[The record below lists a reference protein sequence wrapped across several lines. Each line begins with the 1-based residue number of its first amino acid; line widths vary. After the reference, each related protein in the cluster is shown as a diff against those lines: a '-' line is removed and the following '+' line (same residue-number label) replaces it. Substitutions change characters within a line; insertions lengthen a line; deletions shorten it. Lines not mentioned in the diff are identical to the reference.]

1 MSDEKKNSGVV
12 TPDDSL
18 ARSAVE
24 GSKVKVGIGGFIAL
38 VFAILFFSGLLSDF
52 DNWITAF
59 DFSTLS
65 GSFGTM
71 TSETAN
77 FRGNGGTGAQDGFLF
92 AITLI
97 PAVVLALGV
106 INVLDKLGALR
117 AAQKLLTPLMR
128 PLLGVPGVS
137 AFILVTG
144 LQSTDAASTIPKSV
158 YDVGMINEKERF
170 IIVTWLFSACGL
182 MVNYFGSGAA
192 LFETITVPIILPLMV
207 IIVTKFIGSNIVRVV
222 LNIKYKGADIS
233 GN

>member
-24 GSKVKVGIGGFIAL
+24 GAKVKVGIGGFIAL

-71 TSETAN
+71 TSETSN
-77 FRGNGGTGAQDGFLF
+77 FRGSGGTGAQDGFLF

-144 LQSTDAASTIPKSV
+144 LQSTDAASTITKSV

-233 GN
+233 GG